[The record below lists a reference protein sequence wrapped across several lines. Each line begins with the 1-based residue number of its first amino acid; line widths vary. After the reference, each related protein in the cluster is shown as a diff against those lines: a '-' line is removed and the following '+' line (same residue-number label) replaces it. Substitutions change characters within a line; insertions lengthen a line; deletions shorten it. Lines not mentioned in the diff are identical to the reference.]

1 MIPRLWLLIAE
12 YLALMAAV
20 VGMVVGLG
28 TQQPF
33 WVAPPLTLS
42 LVLNV
47 CNRERQFHHIA
58 QIQEQQKAALD
69 LHSRRINQIEMGL
82 MTLQNIVP
90 PDLGD
95 RLALWTEEQKNP
107 AEASPPLSPEVPLA
121 LETSQVEDF
130 KRLMGDLQAT
140 LDRLK
145 KE

>member
-1 MIPRLWLLIAE
+1 MIPRLWLLLTE
-12 YLALMAAV
+12 YLALMTSV
-20 VGMVVGLG
+20 VGMVVGLS

-47 CNRERQFHHIA
+47 CNRERQFHRIS

-95 RLALWTEEQKNP
+95 RLALWAEEQNNR
-107 AEASPPLSPEVPLA
+107 AEAAPPPEPRG
-121 LETSQVEDF
+121 SSSFGNKPDGRF
-130 KRLMGDLQAT
+130 
-140 LDRLK
+140 
-145 KE
+145 

>member
-1 MIPRLWLLIAE
+1 MIPRLWLLLTE
-12 YLALMAAV
+12 YLALMTSV
-20 VGMVVGLG
+20 VGMVVGLS

-47 CNRERQFHHIA
+47 CNRERQFHRIS

-95 RLALWTEEQKNP
+95 RLALWAEEQNNR
-107 AEASPPLSPEVPLA
+107 AEAAPP
-121 LETSQVEDF
+121 
-130 KRLMGDLQAT
+130 
-140 LDRLK
+140 
-145 KE
+145 